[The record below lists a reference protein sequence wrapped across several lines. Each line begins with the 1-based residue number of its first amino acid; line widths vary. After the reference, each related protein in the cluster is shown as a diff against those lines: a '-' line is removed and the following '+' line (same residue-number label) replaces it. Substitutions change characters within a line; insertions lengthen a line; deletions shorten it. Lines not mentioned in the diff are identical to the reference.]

1 MNTYAES
8 VAPPCLLQVSEG
20 FAVVTLN
27 RPARGNAL
35 SSAMVE
41 AMLPML
47 EDVSRNPDIHTLVLR
62 GQGRHFCSGFDLSD
76 LANET
81 DASLLARMVRI
92 EMLLDALWRLP
103 RRTIAIGQ
111 GRVTG
116 AGADL
121 MVACDHR
128 LLAHEASMTFPG
140 ARFGLVLG
148 TRRLATRIGADKAI
162 LAVSQG
168 QMLKATDAMACGLA
182 TALLPE
188 GAAPEDEALWTQM
201 GPLVV
206 EMATFAQLR
215 GALDDKASDTDLAAL
230 VRSAARPGLKARIE
244 AYRAA
249 VEAARAESR
258 GRATS

>member
-1 MNTYAES
+1 MNAHAETID
-8 VAPPCLLQVSEG
+8 PPCLFQVSDG

-47 EDVSRNPDIHTLVLR
+47 EDVGRNRDIHTLVLR
-62 GQGRHFCSGFDLSD
+62 GLGRHFCSGFDLSD
-76 LANET
+76 LAHET

-92 EMLLDALWRLP
+92 EMLLDGLWRLP

-128 LLAHEASMTFPG
+128 LLAPEASMTFPG

-148 TRRLATRIGADKAI
+148 TRRLAARMGADKAI

-168 QMLKATDAMACGLA
+168 QMLKAPEAAACRLA
-182 TALLPE
+182 TSLLPE

-201 GPLVV
+201 GPPVV
-206 EMATFAQLR
+206 EVATFAQLR

-244 AYRAA
+244 AYRAS
-249 VEAARAESR
+249 VEAARAQNR
-258 GRATS
+258 RRAVA